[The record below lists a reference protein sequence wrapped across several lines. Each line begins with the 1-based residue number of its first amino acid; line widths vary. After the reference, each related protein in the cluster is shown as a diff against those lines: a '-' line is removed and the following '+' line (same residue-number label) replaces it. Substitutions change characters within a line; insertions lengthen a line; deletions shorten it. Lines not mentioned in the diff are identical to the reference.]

1 MKRFVKALLRKKRP
15 KESWFKYIMSVLH
28 LWLGLLSSVV
38 VVIVCLSGSI
48 YTFKDKI
55 IDAWNYD
62 KVYVSA
68 GNTPALP
75 IDTIQNRLKN
85 EGKLITAISIPSS
98 PGKSLTISYK
108 SVDGIQIGSFYMNP
122 YTGENLGSGDYSL
135 KEFFSLIL
143 SIHRSL
149 LISGIGRDVV
159 AASILLFV
167 ILLISGFVLWLPKKW
182 KQLKGGL
189 VIRWKAKFARI
200 NYDLH
205 NVLGFYSLLLLLFIA
220 VTGLYV
226 SYGWVKSG
234 IIVALGGEPVL
245 TANSKAPV
253 NDALSDSFKDLL
265 KDMIATENDKENLDL
280 EKTISLDEIIKL
292 SNKHL
297 PYRAITTISLPN
309 EESPHITVK
318 KINTENML
326 GAIVPDIVTFNNQ
339 GEFRTLERFAD
350 KKLHEQFVEISLPL
364 HTGEILGWPSLI
376 FYFIASLIGCS
387 LPVTGFIIWWKK
399 IPSGN
404 KPGVVRKKKKTTQ
417 VIV

>member
-1 MKRFVKALLRKKRP
+1 MKRFAKALLRKKRP
-15 KESWFKYIMSVLH
+15 KESWFKYTMSVLH

-38 VVIVCLSGSI
+38 VFIVCLSGSI

-62 KVYVSA
+62 KVYVSTE
-68 GNTPALP
+68 NIPVLP

-85 EGKLITAISIPSS
+85 EGKLITGISIPSS

-149 LISGIGRDVV
+149 LISGIGRDIV
-159 AASILLFV
+159 AASILVFV
-167 ILLISGFVLWLPKKW
+167 ILLISGLVLWIPKKW
-182 KQLKGGL
+182 KLLKDGL
-189 VIRWKAKFARI
+189 VIRWKARFARV

-205 NVLGFYSLLLLLFIA
+205 NVLGFYSVLLLLFIA

-245 TANSKAPV
+245 TANSKAPA

-280 EKTISLDEIIKL
+280 EKTISLDEIIRL
-292 SNKHL
+292 SNRQL
-297 PYRAITTISLPN
+297 PYQAITTISLPT

-339 GEFRTLERFAD
+339 GELRTLERFAD

-399 IPSGN
+399 IPSGTRS
-404 KPGVVRKKKKTTQ
+404 GGAKKEKKAIQ
-417 VIV
+417 VMA